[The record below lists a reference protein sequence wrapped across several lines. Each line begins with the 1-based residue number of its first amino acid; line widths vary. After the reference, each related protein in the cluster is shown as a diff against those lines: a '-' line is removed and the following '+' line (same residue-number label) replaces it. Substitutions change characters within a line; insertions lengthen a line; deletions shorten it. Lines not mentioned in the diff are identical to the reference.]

1 MHRYTLKHSLLVEFF
16 NRPYGH
22 IVFARGSYN
31 VSRVF
36 IVKKITN
43 MKIMTSKINYSK
55 G

>member
-1 MHRYTLKHSLLVEFF
+1 MHRYKVNHSLLVKFF
-16 NRPYGH
+16 NRPYGD

-43 MKIMTSKINYSK
+43 MIIVNSKIDFS
-55 G
+55 